1 MMLVKVYTLTIL
13 YNKRISILME
23 EKYMKIMKRI
33 AAVLLALCLT
43 IPMYSVMSYAASGRV
58 SFTDLQT
65 KTGETVEVACALRAG
80 TGSLESFDITLKYDA
95 SLLSFKE
102 GNGVTKESDGVLK
115 FSGKGDG
122 TNKIRFTMKFQ
133 ALKAG
138 TTKIEVVN
146 STGVVTGG
154 ETVECVN
161 GTSTIQIA
169 EGTTPQTE
177 TTEQTSTENGGDASQ
192 SGITVSGKSYQFS
205 EDFNSSSIPVGFVE
219 TKLSYNGGE
228 RKFVRQ
234 ENGSIVLGYLV
245 DAENKG
251 DFFLYNE
258 EDATF
263 SPYVQVT
270 VSPSTSIVLLENNEG
285 VKVPSGYQKVKLT
298 VNEHEFPAWQDKKNE
313 GFYLVYAMD
322 SKGTKG
328 FYQYDTEQ
336 ESYQR
341 YVSDGTDGTD
351 KAATKVSKLNN
362 FITEHLSMVIL
373 CVGLGILLLVIIIIV
388 LAVKLRHRNL
398 ELDDLYEEYD
408 IDVEDLDDEESDDKL
423 VSLKEEKAIEE
434 SLIEEQKEEFIE
446 DFEDED
452 FVDDFDSEDFDD
464 EDFDDEDFEDFDFDD
479 DDDEFDMNFID
490 LN

>member
-33 AAVLLALCLT
+33 AAVLLA
-43 IPMYSVMSYAASGRV
+43 
-58 SFTDLQT
+58 DLQT

-251 DFFLYNE
+251 DFF
-258 EDATF
+258 
-263 SPYVQVT
+263 
-270 VSPSTSIVLLENNEG
+270 
-285 VKVPSGYQKVKLT
+285 
-298 VNEHEFPAWQDKKNE
+298 
-313 GFYLVYAMD
+313 
-322 SKGTKG
+322 
-328 FYQYDTEQ
+328 
-336 ESYQR
+336 
-341 YVSDGTDGTD
+341 
-351 KAATKVSKLNN
+351 
-362 FITEHLSMVIL
+362 
-373 CVGLGILLLVIIIIV
+373 
-388 LAVKLRHRNL
+388 
-398 ELDDLYEEYD
+398 
-408 IDVEDLDDEESDDKL
+408 
-423 VSLKEEKAIEE
+423 
-434 SLIEEQKEEFIE
+434 
-446 DFEDED
+446 
-452 FVDDFDSEDFDD
+452 
-464 EDFDDEDFEDFDFDD
+464 
-479 DDDEFDMNFID
+479 
-490 LN
+490 